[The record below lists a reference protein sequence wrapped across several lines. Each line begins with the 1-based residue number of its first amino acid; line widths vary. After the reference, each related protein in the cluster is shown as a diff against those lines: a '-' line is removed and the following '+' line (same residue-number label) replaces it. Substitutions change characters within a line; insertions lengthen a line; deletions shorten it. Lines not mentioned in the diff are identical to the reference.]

1 MRSLIILFTVAIAPS
16 LALFSYLYLRK
27 EIASEPSRG
36 LFQAFVYGAVMTFP
50 ILFIQHVFEQ
60 EQVLTNDFLHNTLF
74 TGALEEFFKWL
85 ILLVFIYKNFEFD
98 DSYDGILFG
107 ASVSLGFATV
117 ENILFLFTFGLDT
130 AFIRA
135 LLPVSSHAL
144 FGVVMGY
151 YFGRSKFASGDKSK
165 WYLVVALLFPFVL
178 HVTYNA
184 ILEIH
189 DLWLYLMIPF
199 MLFLWWFGL
208 TRVKYAHV
216 FAMRQIQRKSR

>member
-1 MRSLIILFTVAIAPS
+1 MFILFTVAIAPS

-27 EIASEPSRG
+27 EITQEPSRA

-50 ILFIQHVFEQ
+50 ILFIQHVFLE
-60 EQVLTNDFLHNTLF
+60 EHVLANGFLHNTLF
-74 TGALEEFFKWL
+74 TGAIEEFFKWL
-85 ILLVFIYKNFEFD
+85 VLLIFLYNNFEFD
-98 DSYDGILFG
+98 DAYDGILFG

-151 YFGRSKFASGDKSK
+151 YYGRSKFAPGERRNR
-165 WYLVVALLFPFVL
+165 YLALAFLLPFLL

-216 FAMRQIQRKSR
+216 FALRQARRRMR

>member
-1 MRSLIILFTVAIAPS
+1 MIILFTVAIAPS

-27 EIASEPSRG
+27 EISSDPSRT
-36 LFQAFVYGAVMTFP
+36 LFKAFVYGAVMTFP
-50 ILFIQHVFEQ
+50 ILFIQHVFEE
-60 EQVLTNDFLHNTLF
+60 EQVFTNEFLQNTIF

-85 ILLVFIYKNFEFD
+85 ILLVFVYKNYEFD
-98 DSYDGILFG
+98 DAYDGILFG

-151 YFGRSKFASGDKSK
+151 YFGRSKFASGDNKK
-165 WYLVVALLFPFVL
+165 WFLVSALVFPFLL
-178 HVTYNA
+178 HATYNT

-216 FAMRQIQRKSR
+216 FAMRQIRKRLP